1 MSALGDMETPLRDLK
16 TLAGVLISLGSAD
29 ESIPVDQVM
38 LLGQMVEGFHADLKD
53 LWDILWEEWKKAQEA
68 TQ

>member
-29 ESIPVDQVM
+29 ESIPTDQVL
-38 LLGQMVEGFHADLKD
+38 LLGQMVEGYQADLKAF
-53 LWDILWEEWKKAQEA
+53 WDILWKSAP
-68 TQ
+68 